1 MNKGYNEIRETC
13 LLVDYAYKLAAGAGL
28 WVEHYVDEQ
37 REYFALFSETSNNYF
52 PLTITSK
59 SLE

>member
-13 LLVDYAYKLAAGAGL
+13 LLVDYNYKLAAGAGL